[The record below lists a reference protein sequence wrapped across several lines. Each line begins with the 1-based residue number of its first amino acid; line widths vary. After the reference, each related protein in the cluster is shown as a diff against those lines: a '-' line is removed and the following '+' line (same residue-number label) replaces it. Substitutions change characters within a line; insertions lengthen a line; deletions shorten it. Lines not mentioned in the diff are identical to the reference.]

1 MRFFKNTFYPRA
13 AKLAI
18 TLAFIF
24 NMNFAAASDTNPYLI
39 EDVAVNVV
47 GKNPSDARNI
57 AVKTA
62 RRDAFL
68 ILLARISTDAK
79 IADRVSDDDISEMVR
94 SEQISD
100 EKISQTS
107 YSANFTIY
115 FAKDFVEHILAQKNV
130 KTDKKIVEVQEAG
143 GAYLVVSPKVLK
155 RKVLLWEESNDWRLA
170 MEKAVKD
177 IADDNARL
185 PAGDIDDMAILNA
198 DTVNQI
204 TYGELEPLFSK
215 YKADMIYI
223 TAFSFDGVTN
233 KASVTIRGF
242 GKLRKTQTKLNFA
255 NSNNLTED
263 DLIDK
268 ISTKAAEHLSNIS
281 RGKSLKPAEDAVIEL
296 MIPVSKL
303 GDWLMIKSRL
313 ERSNLISKMNIEAIS
328 HDMVKI
334 AVCYNDTG
342 MDLFEAFDRAG
353 FVLTK
358 NNDETYLLILK

>member
-1 MRFFKNTFYPRA
+1 MRFFKNLLHPRA
-13 AKLAI
+13 IKLAI
-18 TLAFIF
+18 TLAFVF
-24 NMNFAAASDTNPYLI
+24 NFNFAVANDANPYFI

-47 GKNPSDARNI
+47 GKNPSDARNL

-68 ILLARISTDAK
+68 ILLARISSDSKT
-79 IADRVSDDDISEMVR
+79 ADRISDDDISDMVR

-107 YSANFTIY
+107 YSASFAIY
-115 FAKDFVEHILAQKNV
+115 FAKDFVDHILAQKNI
-130 KTDKKIVEVQEAG
+130 KSDTKQVEKEEVG
-143 GAYLVVSPKVLK
+143 RSYLVVSPKILK
-155 RKVLLWEESNDWRLA
+155 RKVLLWEESNDWRFA

-177 IADDNARL
+177 VADPNARL
-185 PAGDIDDMAILNA
+185 PASDIDDMAILNA

-204 TYGELEPLFSK
+204 TYSELEPLFSK
-215 YKADMIYI
+215 YKVDMIYI
-223 TAFSFDGVTN
+223 TAFSFDAITN
-233 KASVTIRGF
+233 KAGATIRGF

-255 NSNNLTED
+255 NSNNLTEE
-263 DLIDK
+263 DLIEK

-281 RGKSLKPAEDAVIEL
+281 RGKSLKQAEAEVIEL

-303 GDWLMIKSRL
+303 GDWMMIKSRL

-342 MDLFEAFDRAG
+342 MDLFEAFDKAG